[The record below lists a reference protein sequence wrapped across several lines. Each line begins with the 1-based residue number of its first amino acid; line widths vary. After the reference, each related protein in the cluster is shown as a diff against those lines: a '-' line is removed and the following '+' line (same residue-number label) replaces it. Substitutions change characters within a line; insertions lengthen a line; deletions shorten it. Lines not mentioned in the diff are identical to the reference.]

1 MTHLRMAIFAAFF
14 LMPINIAFAHDGATG
29 VVKERMDFMS
39 NLGAAMK
46 SLSKI
51 VKGRVEFDS
60 DKVLELTAQLREHS
74 GTNLTKLF
82 PKGSLDKPT
91 TAIPEIWQNWDKFN
105 GLAESLYQRAK
116 DMSTITQDKSIQPED
131 RIEAMSRAFKRVA
144 KICSACHRDF
154 RKKKKR

>member
-1 MTHLRMAIFAAFF
+1 MIHLRMAIFAAFF

-29 VVKERMDFMS
+29 VVKKRMDFMS

-91 TAIPEIWQNWDKFN
+91 TAIPDIREQTGVLEYPTKTHRENLK
-105 GLAESLYQRAK
+105 A
-116 DMSTITQDKSIQPED
+116 
-131 RIEAMSRAFKRVA
+131 RISAVA
-144 KICSACHRDF
+144 KAGDKLETRDASSYVSKLIIACVKLAPPDD
-154 RKKKKR
+154 